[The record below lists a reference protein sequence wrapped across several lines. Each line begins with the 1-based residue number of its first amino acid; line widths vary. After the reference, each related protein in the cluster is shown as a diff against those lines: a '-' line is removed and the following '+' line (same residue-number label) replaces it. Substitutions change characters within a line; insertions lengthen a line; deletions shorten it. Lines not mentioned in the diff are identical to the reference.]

1 MHAAAKKQQS
11 ALQRYTHWRALQAQ
25 RPTPLMLV
33 VVISACVIRWAD
45 VHFGYAWV
53 RALFPQNSGALPAV
67 IAELVSLLWYVLPIA
82 GVVCILHGRQ
92 KVWSEL
98 GLAGT
103 VWRAVGY
110 AFAFSFPMLLWYAW
124 TGKAVEIS
132 AVPLLVL
139 AQLRAAFRE
148 EVFYRAFL
156 FGQLFR
162 HGRWGF
168 IPAAGL
174 NAMVFASSHLY
185 QATSLLEGAA
195 IFAVTFVGAAWF
207 AWLYVAWGYSVWLPV
222 GLHFFMNVWWELF
235 RIGETA
241 FSGSLGVE
249 VARVLT
255 VGASVAWTVWS
266 VRRRGAQL
274 LPPGSLWW
282 RNRDGGNNTNAPA

>member
-1 MHAAAKKQQS
+1 
-11 ALQRYTHWRALQAQ
+11 
-25 RPTPLMLV
+25 MLAV
-33 VVISACVIRWAD
+33 VVVMSACVIRWAD

-53 RALFPQNSGALPAV
+53 RALFPQSSGALPAV

-110 AFAFSFPMLLWYAW
+110 AFAFSFPMLLWYTWA
-124 TGKAVEIS
+124 GKMVEIS
-132 AVPLLVL
+132 AVPLLAL

-148 EVFYRAFL
+148 EIFYRAFL

-162 HGRWGF
+162 HGQWGF
-168 IPAAGL
+168 IPAVGVSAL
-174 NAMVFASSHLY
+174 IFAFSHLY
-185 QATSLLEGAA
+185 QATTPLEGMG
-195 IFAVTFVGAAWF
+195 IFVVTLVGAVWF
-207 AWLYVAWGYSVWLPV
+207 SWLFVAWHFEVWLPV
-222 GLHFFMNVWWELF
+222 GLHLFMNLWWELF
-235 RIGETA
+235 RVSETA
-241 FSGSLGVE
+241 FSGSLGAE

-255 VGASVAWTVWS
+255 VGASVVWTVQI
-266 VRRRGAQL
+266 VRRHRTQV

-282 RNRDGGNNTNAPA
+282 RRNDRNSSGTTA